1 MTQFKRKN
9 YTLTLHSKFTYGYDL
24 MLENILKY
32 ISIEIFQEQSNL
44 ALCENSVISD
54 IRKTW
59 YGQDVGSSLSIERES
74 GDRNGSFIFFFWLWF
89 TLLPYSCFQI
99 EFSHLLFVFKS
110 FQHSIILHSF
120 VQLLLK
126 KFLRGIIIGFTHTQM
141 VLMICTWKILWIS
154 HKAQMSLSFKK

>member
-54 IRKTW
+54 IRKT
-59 YGQDVGSSLSIERES
+59 
-74 GDRNGSFIFFFWLWF
+74 
-89 TLLPYSCFQI
+89 
-99 EFSHLLFVFKS
+99 
-110 FQHSIILHSF
+110 
-120 VQLLLK
+120 
-126 KFLRGIIIGFTHTQM
+126 
-141 VLMICTWKILWIS
+141 
-154 HKAQMSLSFKK
+154 